1 MENIFTYIYNFFE
14 EFFSIIHPDIY
25 EEMKEIKETN

>member
-14 EFFSIIHPDIY
+14 EFFELIHPDIY
-25 EEMKEIKETN
+25 DSDNQDKSY

>member
-14 EFFSIIHPDIY
+14 EFFAIIHPDIY
-25 EEMKEIKETN
+25 EEMEESNSE

>member
-14 EFFSIIHPDIY
+14 EFFELIHPDIY
-25 EEMKEIKETN
+25 EEIKK

>member
-14 EFFSIIHPDIY
+14 EFFELIHPDIY
-25 EEMKEIKETN
+25 EKIKETN